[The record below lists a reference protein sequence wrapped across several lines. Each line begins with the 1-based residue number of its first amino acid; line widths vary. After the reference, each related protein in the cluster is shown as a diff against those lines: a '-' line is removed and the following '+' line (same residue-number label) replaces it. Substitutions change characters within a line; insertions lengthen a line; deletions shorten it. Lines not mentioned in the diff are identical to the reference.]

1 MKNVYNINGQMVS
14 STNRGQSNG
23 SVKYVIDK
31 IKLKHKITEYLSNRG
46 IHARIQDHS
55 KSVYHCPLPG
65 HTKDNSPSFYI
76 YDKGDHEDYWCFGCK
91 SGGSIVNFVAE
102 FEQIGIRKAIDKLS
116 EGIGIKVEDI
126 LDSLVLDIANENN
139 GDSYS
144 SPHEAL
150 EYSFCLNKAL
160 NDYLRA
166 VNFNEDDVKIAE
178 SVGKLIDK
186 YLYAENTE
194 ELKKIFEDGN
204 KESISHRIKAR
215 IDLFNSQKQENE
227 IKAIKETKIGEID
240 V

>member
-1 MKNVYNINGQMVS
+1 MIKVYNINGQIVS
-14 STNRGQSNG
+14 STKRGQSDG
-23 SVKYVIDK
+23 STKYVIDK
-31 IKLKHKITEYLSNRG
+31 IKLKHKITDYLSGRG
-46 IHARIQDHS
+46 IHARIKDPS

-102 FEQIGIRKAIDKLS
+102 FEQIGLRKAIDKLS
-116 EGIGIKVEDI
+116 EGIGIKVGDI
-126 LDSLVLDIANENN
+126 LDSLVLDIVNESN
-139 GDSYS
+139 GTSYS

-160 NDYLRA
+160 NDYLR
-166 VNFNEDDVKIAE
+166 VVGFNEEDMKIAE
-178 SVGKLIDK
+178 RVGKLIDK
-186 YLYAENTE
+186 YLYAENID

-204 KESISHRIKAR
+204 KESISPRIKAR
-215 IDLFNSQKQENE
+215 IDLFNSRKQEDE
-227 IKAIKETKIGEID
+227 IKAIQNMKIGEMD